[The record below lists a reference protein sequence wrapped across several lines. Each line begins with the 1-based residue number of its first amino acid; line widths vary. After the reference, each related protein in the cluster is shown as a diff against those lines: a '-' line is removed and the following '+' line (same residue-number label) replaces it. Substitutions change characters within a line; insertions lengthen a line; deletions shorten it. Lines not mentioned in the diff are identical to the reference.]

1 MLKKKKGLVY
11 YDDLKFLLSKKI
23 NDEEIG
29 SSPSPGFSLFTYKTS
44 QHICTLGFEWQTQN
58 RSKLQ
63 KQLGFKRKELSGWEN
78 TQLCYSPLKILL
90 LLSDTSDSLENIN
103 YPA

>member
-1 MLKKKKGLVY
+1 MPNENKLFYLVQLPEDLILRERITMQNVKKKKKGLVY

-44 QHICTLGFEWQTQN
+44 QHICTLGFE
-58 RSKLQ
+58 
-63 KQLGFKRKELSGWEN
+63 
-78 TQLCYSPLKILL
+78 
-90 LLSDTSDSLENIN
+90 
-103 YPA
+103 